1 MDLGLQ
7 DKVALVTGSERGTG
21 SVIAQRLAE
30 EGATV
35 IAHGFAQGSAEP
47 LRTPGTPGAQGV
59 AHTVWGDLCSDAG
72 AAQVAQQALAAAGR
86 VDILVNNYGTAA
98 DARWHEAET
107 AVWLDMYQKN
117 LLGAVRLIRLLTPQ
131 MRSRGWGRVIQL
143 GTIGSTQPNPL
154 RPAYYA
160 AKSALASIAV
170 TLSQEL
176 ANTGITVNTV
186 SPGYIRTPEVEAA
199 FRAKARRAGWEDDW
213 ASIEARIVAQRF
225 PNPVGRIATREEV
238 ADLVCFVASTRAA
251 FINGQ
256 NLRID
261 GGALGLVQ

>member
-7 DKVALVTGSERGTG
+7 GKVALVTGSERGTG

-47 LRTPGTPGAQGV
+47 LRVQGAQSV
-59 AHTVWGDLCSDAG
+59 QHSVWGDLCSDAG

>member
-1 MDLGLQ
+1 MDLGLEG
-7 DKVALVTGSERGTG
+7 KVALVTGSERGTG

-35 IAHGFAQGSAEP
+35 IAHGFAQDSAEP
-47 LRTPGTPGAQGV
+47 LRAQGV
-59 AHTVWGDLCSDAG
+59 RHTVWGDLCSDAG

-86 VDILVNNYGTAA
+86 VDILVNNYGTAS
-98 DARWHEAET
+98 DARWSEAET
-107 AVWLDMYQKN
+107 AVWLDMYEKN
-117 LLGAVRLIRLLTPQ
+117 VLAAVRLIRLLTPQ
-131 MRSRGWGRVIQL
+131 MRERGWGRVIQL

-176 ANTGITVNTV
+176 AQTGITVNTV

-199 FRAKARRAGWEDDW
+199 FRAKARRAGWAEAQGDW

>member
-7 DKVALVTGSERGTG
+7 GKVALVTGSERGTG

-47 LRTPGTPGAQGV
+47 LRVQQGAQGV
-59 AHTVWGDLCSDAG
+59 QHSVWGDLCSDAG

-98 DARWHEAET
+98 DALWDEAET

>member
-7 DKVALVTGSERGTG
+7 GKVALVTGSERGTG

-35 IAHGFAQGSAEP
+35 IAHGFAAGSAEP
-47 LRTPGTPGAQGV
+47 LRAQGV
-59 AHTVWGDLCSDAG
+59 QHSVWGDPCSDAG

-98 DARWHEAET
+98 DARWDAAET

-131 MRSRGWGRVIQL
+131 MRARGWGRVIQL
-143 GTIGSTQPNPL
+143 GTIGSTQPNAL

-199 FRAKARRAGWEDDW
+199 FRAKARRAGWADW
-213 ASIEARIVAQRF
+213 DGDWTSIEARIVAQRF
-225 PNPVGRIATREEV
+225 PNPVGRIATRAEV